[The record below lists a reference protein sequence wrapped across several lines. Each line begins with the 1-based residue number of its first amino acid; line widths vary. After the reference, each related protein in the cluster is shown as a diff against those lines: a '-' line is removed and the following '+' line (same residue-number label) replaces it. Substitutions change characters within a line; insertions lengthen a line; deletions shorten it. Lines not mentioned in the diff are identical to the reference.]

1 MCTGFELSTLNC
13 NHWIWYSAWFK
24 LNFEYQQF
32 FGQNVLNKSKIIQ
45 ADDSIDEDVVANY
58 CYMYSEFQVPDNYK
72 VGFLFQ
78 LFLIE

>member
-1 MCTGFELSTLNC
+1 MLIQIS
-13 NHWIWYSAWFK
+13 I
-24 LNFEYQQF
+24 
-32 FGQNVLNKSKIIQ
+32 NVLNKSKIIQ